1 MYSGDLI
8 SIQNNTGVAL
18 TYHGTSYEDGGFVP
32 LGKLTQY
39 DVQFPKLWSSDT
51 GRSMTGENK
60 GTLVGIFPKLIIKC
74 GRMSEGDMSA
84 FLYLVNQATTNITYY
99 DPQYQT
105 TVTAS
110 FYFNDAEA
118 ALLFKNRML
127 YDEIEIHAIANKRR
141 E

>member
-1 MYSGDLI
+1 MFSGDLI
-8 SIQNNTGVAL
+8 SIQNNTGVEL
-18 TYHGTSYEDGGFVP
+18 TYLGASYADGEYVP

-39 DVQFPKLWSSDT
+39 DVQFAKLWSRDT

-60 GTLVGIFPKLIIKC
+60 GTLVGIFPKLIIKA

-84 FLYLVNQATTNITYY
+84 FLYLVNQATTNISYY
-99 DPQYQT
+99 DSQYKK

-118 ALLFKNRML
+118 VLLFKTRMG

>member
-1 MYSGDLI
+1 MFSGDLI
-8 SIQNNTGVAL
+8 SIQNNTGVEL
-18 TYHGTSYEDGGFVP
+18 SYLGASYADGEYVP

-39 DVQFPKLWSSDT
+39 DVQFAKLWSSDT

-60 GTLVGIFPKLIIKC
+60 GTLVGIFPKLIIKA

-84 FLYLVNQATTNITYY
+84 FLYLVNQATTNISYY
-99 DPQYQT
+99 DSQYKK

-118 ALLFKNRML
+118 VLLFKTRMG